1 MSNSIVQKPNRFLQ
15 IIMAI
20 SGAVALILLVTAL
33 AGCGSESAS
42 LATDT
47 GGRLQLAQTSFDFGS
62 VPVNQQVE
70 HEYGIKNVGSG
81 TLQLGQPLVKRLEGC

>member
-1 MSNSIVQKPNRFLQ
+1 M
-15 IIMAI
+15 
-20 SGAVALILLVTAL
+20 
-33 AGCGSESAS
+33 
-42 LATDT
+42 
-47 GGRLQLAQTSFDFGS
+47 AQTSFDFGS